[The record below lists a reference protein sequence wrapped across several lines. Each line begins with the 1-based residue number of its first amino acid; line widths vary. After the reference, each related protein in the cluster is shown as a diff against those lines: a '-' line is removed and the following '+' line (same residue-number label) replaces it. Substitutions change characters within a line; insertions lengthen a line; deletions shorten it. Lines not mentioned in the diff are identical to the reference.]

1 MLEVTVTQHLG
12 NAMGC
17 KLPRVVALMGKMWVF
32 LVTFHITFEFPSG

>member
-1 MLEVTVTQHLG
+1 MMEVTVTQNLR

-17 KLPRVVALMGKMWVF
+17 KLPKVVALMGKMYF